1 MVACFNKIGKCNRKF
16 VVNCTK
22 EIRMSYTTKI
32 ILCAGFV
39 LSVVA
44 YPMAKLVRLASE
56 IVQVV

>member
-1 MVACFNKIGKCNRKF
+1 
-16 VVNCTK
+16 
-22 EIRMSYTTKI
+22 MSYTTKI